1 MSTQHSPSRGLAVG
15 AVAVVLAGAG
25 VVYWLKSD
33 PSART
38 EAGVP
43 AAAPPMAARL
53 SVVEDATNP
62 KPPAK
67 NPDGCGRTA
76 GVHVCSLDVWDR
88 VPDSMVV
95 CSARTRL
102 I

>member
-67 NPDGCGRTA
+67 NPASHTA
-76 GVHVCSLDVWDR
+76 DRGFDSANANKSGDTAKGSSDHVMFGGT
-88 VPDSMVV
+88 P
-95 CSARTRL
+95 
-102 I
+102 